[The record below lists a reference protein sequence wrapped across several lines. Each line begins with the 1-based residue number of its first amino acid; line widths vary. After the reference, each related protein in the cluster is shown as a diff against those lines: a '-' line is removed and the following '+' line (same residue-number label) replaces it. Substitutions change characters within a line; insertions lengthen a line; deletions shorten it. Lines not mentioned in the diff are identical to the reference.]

1 MPYDVTQD
9 FYNTEFAGEPV
20 PETDFPALCARA
32 AEIVED
38 MTMYRLNEDTFLT
51 FPAIVQTRIK
61 KAICAQIEYLDANG
75 GSEVDTG
82 TELASAALGKFSYSA
97 GAAAGTGSASGS
109 SSYAPRAMRILA
121 PTGMLYRGGG
131 RV

>member
-20 PETDFPALCARA
+20 PETDFPSLCARA

-38 MTMYRLNEDTFLT
+38 MTMYRLNEDTFPT

-61 KAICAQIEYLDANG
+61 KAICAQVEYLDANG

-82 TELASAALGKFSYSA
+82 TELSSAALGKFSYSA

-109 SSYAPRAMRILA
+109 SYAPRAMRILA

-131 RV
+131 RA